1 MLNLVLP
8 GGYKIK
14 ILIFETANHETFLD
28 TKIFSSTPNCVGVV
42 FVVFNFWSKDSQN
55 LQNQNQ
61 STFQNQNQ
69 NQIQNYS
76 NILLLILRF

>member
-14 ILIFETANHETFLD
+14 ILIFEPANHKTFLD

-42 FVVFNFWSKDSQN
+42 FVVFLISGQKTLIFKIRI
-55 LQNQNQ
+55 NQL
-61 STFQNQNQ
+61 FKIFKIFKIYKII
-69 NQIQNYS
+69 QIFFYS
-76 NILLLILRF
+76 